1 MDILTFVNLITNSII
16 GVSIML
22 FIISVFGRA
31 DHPIWENKYRAY
43 LAKVGLGIT
52 GCGAV
57 ANILLSIT
65 NPPESDILFKA
76 ALFQHI
82 GLSLNFCWL
91 SWWQFSETQ
100 KSKQVAVKPEPVLL
114 KEVSVKPI
122 LKVVPTPTK
131 PKRTYK
137 RKQK

>member
-31 DHPIWENKYRAY
+31 DHPLWEHKYRAY

-57 ANILLSIT
+57 ANILLSMT

-100 KSKQVAVKPEPVLL
+100 KSKQVAVKSEPVLL
-114 KEVSVKPI
+114 KEVIVKPE
-122 LKVVPTPTK
+122 LKLVK

>member
-31 DHPIWENKYRAY
+31 DHPLWEHKYRAY

-57 ANILLSIT
+57 ANILLSMT

-100 KSKQVAVKPEPVLL
+100 KSKQVAVKSEPVLL
-114 KEVSVKPI
+114 KEVIFKPE
-122 LKVVPTPTK
+122 LKLVK

>member
-31 DHPIWENKYRAY
+31 DHPLWENKYRAY

-100 KSKQVAVKPEPVLL
+100 KSKQVAVKSEPVLI
-114 KEVSVKPI
+114 KEVIVKPE
-122 LKVVPTPTK
+122 LKLVK

>member
-31 DHPIWENKYRAY
+31 DHPLWENKYRAY

-65 NPPESDILFKA
+65 NPPESDILFKS

>member
-31 DHPIWENKYRAY
+31 DHPLWENKYRAY

-100 KSKQVAVKPEPVLL
+100 KSKQVAVKSEPVLL
-114 KEVSVKPI
+114 KEVIVKPE
-122 LKVVPTPTK
+122 LKLVK

>member
-1 MDILTFVNLITNSII
+1 MDILTFINLITNSII

-31 DHPIWENKYRAY
+31 DHPLWENKYRAY

-57 ANILLSIT
+57 ANVLLSIT
-65 NPPESDILFKA
+65 NPPDSDILFKA
-76 ALFQHI
+76 ALFQHV

-91 SWWQFSETQ
+91 SWWQFSELQ
-100 KSKQVAVKPEPVLL
+100 KSKQVAIKQEPVLIKEVIVKPEL
-114 KEVSVKPI
+114 K
-122 LKVVPTPTK
+122 LVPTPTK

>member
-1 MDILTFVNLITNSII
+1 MDILTFVNLVTNGII

-31 DHPIWENKYRAY
+31 DHPLWENKYRAY

-57 ANILLSIT
+57 ANVLLSIT

-76 ALFQHI
+76 ALFQHV

-91 SWWQFSETQ
+91 SWWQFSET
-100 KSKQVAVKPEPVLL
+100 KKIKQIKVSPEQVLIKEVIVKPEL
-114 KEVSVKPI
+114 K
-122 LKVVPTPTK
+122 LVPTPTK

>member
-1 MDILTFVNLITNSII
+1 MDILTFINLITNSII

-31 DHPIWENKYRAY
+31 DHPLWENKYRAY

-57 ANILLSIT
+57 ANVLLSMT
-65 NPPESDILFKA
+65 NPPDSDILFKA
-76 ALFQHI
+76 ALFQHV

-100 KSKQVAVKPEPVLL
+100 KSKQVAVKSEPVLL
-114 KEVSVKPI
+114 KEVIVKPE
-122 LKVVPTPTK
+122 LKLVPTPTK

>member
-1 MDILTFVNLITNSII
+1 MDILTFVNLVTNSII

-31 DHPIWENKYRAY
+31 DHPLWEHKYRAY

-57 ANILLSIT
+57 ANILLSMT

-100 KSKQVAVKPEPVLL
+100 KSKQVAVKSEPVLL
-114 KEVSVKPI
+114 KEVIVKPE
-122 LKVVPTPTK
+122 LKLVK